1 MNTKTYMTALL
12 CLIFNVASATA
23 GSISVG
29 YASDYFRRGAVLSS
43 EAVQSSLSLDSDI
56 GGFNASVGAST
67 NQSTS
72 GGSDAYVIEFGGSK
86 QLADLLDV
94 YIGLEHFEEVAG
106 DAYLDARL
114 SVSFDTVLSP
124 SVTLYRNT
132 SENLYTFELSG
143 KHKLETEV
151 ANLCVH
157 GLYGNTDASASV
169 NEDYYGVGV
178 IASKSVS
185 DNAELG
191 LSYDYFDSDLISD
204 GESIVGLSLS
214 VSF

>member
-1 MNTKTYMTALL
+1 MKITTYAMALL
-12 CLIFNVASATA
+12 CLISNVATA
-23 GSISVG
+23 GSVSVG
-29 YASDYFRRGAVLSS
+29 YASDYFRRGAILSS
-43 EAVQSSLSLDSDI
+43 EAVQSSLSLDADVS
-56 GGFNASVGAST
+56 GFNASVGAST

-72 GGSDAYVIEFGGSK
+72 SGSDAYVIEFGASK

-94 YIGLEHFEEVAG
+94 YVGLEHFEEVAG

-114 SVSFDTVLSP
+114 SVSFDTILSP

-132 SENLYTFELSG
+132 SDDLYTFELSG
-143 KHKLETEV
+143 KHKLETEI

-157 GLYGNTDASASV
+157 ALYGNTDASASV

-185 DNAELG
+185 DSAELG
-191 LSYDYFDSDLISD
+191 LSYDYFDSDLMSD
-204 GESIVGLSLS
+204 GESVVGLSLS
-214 VSF
+214 INF